1 MQFQR
6 TLEMTI
12 SREEFLR
19 FLPAVVPTAE
29 DEGQTVWWFNDN
41 RRWTI
46 RLVPL
51 SPRRVAGAALP
62 RHRVE
67 VVLDACTEDEGEAF
81 MARFNRAFLRGGG

>member
-1 MQFQR
+1 MRFQR

-19 FLPAVVPTAE
+19 FLRAVVPAAE
-29 DEGQTVWWFNDN
+29 DDGETVRWLDGN

-51 SPRRVAGAALP
+51 SPRPMAGAALP

-67 VVLDACTEDEGEAF
+67 IVLDACTEDEGDAF
-81 MARFNRAFLRGGG
+81 MARFHRAFLRGGG